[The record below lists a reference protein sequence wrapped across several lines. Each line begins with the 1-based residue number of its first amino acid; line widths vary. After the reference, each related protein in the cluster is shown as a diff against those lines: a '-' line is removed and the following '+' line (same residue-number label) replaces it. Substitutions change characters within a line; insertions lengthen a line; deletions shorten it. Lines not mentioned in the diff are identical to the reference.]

1 MFRNITV
8 NGFDLEVAKV
18 RFGDNGF
25 VISGLTEDGY
35 AIEQEFNFA
44 DGVEISFGAQKVV
57 EAPTAPVKKE
67 RKARKPKAAPEVAEV
82 AEVAAP
88 VVESVEVPSYEE
100 YLSLTSSR
108 GRGRPSKAVAAKI
121 AAYKAAHNIE

>member
-1 MFRNITV
+1 MFYNNVTV
-8 NGFDLEVAKV
+8 NGVTLKVAFVRTIENGLSVTGMTDSGHVMEV
-18 RFGDNGF
+18 
-25 VISGLTEDGY
+25 
-35 AIEQEFNFA
+35 EFSFA
-44 DGVEISFGAQKVV
+44 DNMRLVAEYKAN
-57 EAPTAPVKKE
+57 EAPVKKE

-82 AEVAAP
+82 AAP
-88 VVESVEVPSYEE
+88 AVESVEVPSDEE

>member
-18 RFGDNGF
+18 RFGGNGF

-44 DGVEISFGAQKVV
+44 DGVEISFGAHEVQ
-57 EAPTAPVKKE
+57 EAAPVKKE

-82 AEVAAP
+82 AAP
-88 VVESVEVPSYEE
+88 AVESVEVPSDEE

-121 AAYKAAHNIE
+121 AAYKSAHNIE

>member
-44 DGVEISFGAQKVV
+44 DNVEISFGSQKAV
-57 EAPTAPVKKE
+57 EVAPVKKE
-67 RKARKPKAAPEVAEV
+67 RKARKPKAAPVVEVAEV
-82 AEVAAP
+82 APTAEV
-88 VVESVEVPSYEE
+88 VEVPTEEE
-100 YLSLTSSR
+100 YLALTNR
-108 GRGRPSKAVAAKI
+108 GRGRPSKAAAAKI
-121 AAYKAAHNIE
+121 AAYKAAHNIQ

>member
-44 DGVEISFGAQKVV
+44 DGVEISFGAQKVQEV
-57 EAPTAPVKKE
+57 APVEKKA

-82 AEVAAP
+82 ATPA
-88 VVESVEVPSYEE
+88 VESVEVPSDEE